1 MKEIKS
7 KYMVAVVANQA
18 MAKVKE
24 AIKPFNRRKDYNIV
38 LHKGYDGNFRVVYV
52 FQKDGIFC
60 DPVVKEITKALD
72 SLRERYGSNVY
83 SGFRRINNEILIDNN
98 PNDIAFYVQ
107 VSKTYAPS
115 K

>member
-18 MAKVKE
+18 MARVKE
-24 AIKPFNRRKDYNIV
+24 AIEPFNRRKNYNIV
-38 LHKGYDGNFRVVYV
+38 LHKGYDGNFRMVYV
-52 FQKDGIFC
+52 FEEDGIFC
-60 DPVVKEITKALD
+60 DPVVKALSKALD

-83 SGFRRINNEILIDNN
+83 SGFRRINNEILIDDN

-107 VSKTYAPS
+107 VSKTYTPS